1 MARAFADRT
10 IASMGRSQPGSATL
24 HVTHHGFARSALG
37 RDHITRCWRAAIV
50 VAMLIIVGTANSADV
65 PPMLSSE
72 QMNASE
78 IELALQK
85 LNVLGRVLYI
95 AAHPDDENTNLMALW
110 SNGSLY
116 DAAYL
121 SITRG
126 DGGQNLIG
134 PELREG
140 LGVIRTEELLAA
152 RRIDHANQFFSRAI
166 DFGFSKTAEEA
177 LRFWNHEKILSDVV
191 WVVRKFRPDVMV
203 ARFSPEDQ
211 LTHGHHTASAAPAVE
226 AFPAAG
232 YPNRFPGQL
241 AFVKPWQPTRLV
253 WNTSPFFFS
262 NRNLPFDPTGLTVF
276 EAGGYNALLGK
287 AYTEIAA
294 TSLSMHKS
302 QGVGSPPRRG
312 ARKEYFKLLEGQP
325 MTSSLFEGI
334 DTTWS
339 RVANS
344 ESTATQIRQIISE
357 FHPADPAA
365 SVPELLQLRQAMSGI
380 KDHSWVPEKKAELDG
395 IIAACLGLHVEA
407 STTNEAV
414 TPGQTATIKL
424 EAINRCNIPVILK
437 ESRFPLSGDLM
448 KIDAALPSNE
458 LVARDLSCKIPEN
471 TPYSQP
477 YWLRTPGTLGAF
489 AVDDQTL
496 VGLPENPPD
505 LPVEIVLQVNGQ
517 ELRYVEDTKYRMVDP
532 VAGELRRPLVIE
544 PPVFVKVANTVLV
557 FVTSQPKSV
566 PVHITAATGPVK
578 GELKLAVPQ
587 GWGVYPAS
595 LPVDL
600 KAADA
605 ETVATFTVKP
615 PDQNSEGT
623 LRAIVS
629 IDGRDYS
636 FERVRI
642 SYPHIGV
649 HTLMPPAE
657 ARLVRA
663 DIREKGDRIG
673 YIPGAGDDVPESLQQ
688 IGYSVKIL
696 SESDIT
702 AKNLAQFSAVV
713 LGIRA
718 YNTQER
724 IGNWLPELFAYVKA
738 GGVAV
743 AQYNTLADL
752 KTEQL
757 GPYPL
762 EISRDRVTDE
772 NAEVRILAPDHPLMT
787 TPNKITSKDFEGWVQ
802 ERGLY
807 FPKKWDSAWTQIL
820 SCNDPK
826 EKPLDGGLLV
836 AKFGKG
842 FFVYTSYSWFRQLP
856 AGVPG
861 AYRLFANML
870 SLGK

>member
-1 MARAFADRT
+1 
-10 IASMGRSQPGSATL
+10 MGRLPESVL
-24 HVTHHGFARSALG
+24 RRVIHRN
-37 RDHITRCWRAAIV
+37 IKRCWRAAVV
-50 VAMLIIVGTANSADV
+50 VAMLAVAATAVSADA
-65 PPMLSSE
+65 PPLLAPE
-72 QMNASE
+72 QLNAAE
-78 IELALQK
+78 IQLALQK
-85 LNVLGRVLYI
+85 LNVLGRVLYV

-110 SNGSLY
+110 ANGSLY

-152 RRIDHANQFFSRAI
+152 RRIDHGNQFFSRAI
-166 DFGFSKTAEEA
+166 DFGFSKTAEETM
-177 LRFWNHEKILSDVV
+177 RIWDHDKILSDVV

-203 ARFSPEDQ
+203 TRFSPEDQ
-211 LTHGHHTASAAPAVE
+211 LTHGHHTASAILAVE
-226 AFPAAG
+226 AFSAAG
-232 YPNRFPGQL
+232 DPNRFPEQL

-262 NRNLPFDPTGLTVF
+262 NRNLPFDPTGLTVL
-276 EAGGYNALLGK
+276 EAGGYNPLIGK

-294 TSLSMHKS
+294 ASLSMHKS

-325 MTSSLFEGI
+325 MRTALFDGI

-339 RVANS
+339 RVPNSGSVAN
-344 ESTATQIRQIISE
+344 EIRQIISQ
-357 FHPADPAA
+357 FRSADPAT
-365 SVPELLQLRQAMSGI
+365 SVPELLKLRQAMSGI
-380 KDHSWVPEKKAELDG
+380 KDESWVPEKKAELDN

-407 STTNEAV
+407 STTNETV
-414 TPGQTATIKL
+414 TPGQTVTIKL
-424 EAINRCNIPVILK
+424 EAINRCNIPVTLQ
-437 ESRFPLSGDLM
+437 EARCSLTGDSM
-448 KIDAALPSNE
+448 KIDAALPPNE
-458 LVARDLSCKIPEN
+458 LVTKDLSCRIPEN

-477 YWLRTPGTLGAF
+477 YWLRKAGTLGTF
-489 AVDDQTL
+489 AVDDQQL
-496 VGLPENPPD
+496 IGLPENPPN
-505 LPVEIVLQVNGQ
+505 LPVEIVLQINGQ
-517 ELRYVEDTKYRMVDP
+517 ELRYTLDGKYRTVDP
-532 VAGELRRPLVIE
+532 VAGELRRPLVIA
-544 PPVFVKVANTVLV
+544 PPVFTRIGDGALV
-557 FVTSQPKSV
+557 FPTNQPK
-566 PVHITAATGPVK
+566 PVAVHVTAATGPVK
-578 GELKLAVPQ
+578 GELKLVVPS
-587 GWGVYPAS
+587 GWRVDPPS
-595 LPVDL
+595 VPIDL
-600 KAADA
+600 KGANA
-605 ETVATFTVKP
+605 ETVSTFTVKP

-623 LRAIVS
+623 LRAVVS

-649 HTLMPPAE
+649 QTLMPPAE
-657 ARLVRA
+657 VKLVRA
-663 DIREKGDRIG
+663 DIRKKGDRIG
-673 YIPGAGDDVPESLQQ
+673 YIPGAGDDVPESLQE

-696 SESDIT
+696 TESDIT

-718 YNTQER
+718 YNTQDR
-724 IGNWLPELFAYVKA
+724 IANWLPELFAYVKA
-738 GGVAV
+738 GGVV
-743 AQYNTLADL
+743 IAQYNTLAEL

-772 NAEVRILAPDHPLMT
+772 NAEMRILAPNHPLMT

-807 FPKKWDSAWTQIL
+807 FPKKWDPAWTAIL
-820 SCNDPK
+820 SSNDPK

-836 AKFGKG
+836 AKVGKG
-842 FFVYTSYSWFRQLP
+842 YFIYTSYSWFRQLP

>member
-1 MARAFADRT
+1 MFA
-10 IASMGRSQPGSATL
+10 
-24 HVTHHGFARSALG
+24 V
-37 RDHITRCWRAAIV
+37 RC
-50 VAMLIIVGTANSADV
+50 VA
-65 PPMLSSE
+65 
-72 QMNASE
+72 NASDAPPLLSHEQSNAGE
-78 IELALQK
+78 IQLALQK

-116 DAAYL
+116 ETAYL

-134 PELREG
+134 PELRER

-152 RRIDHANQFFSRAI
+152 RRVDHGKQFFSRAI
-166 DFGFSKTAEEA
+166 DFGFSKTAEETM
-177 LRFWNHEKILSDVV
+177 RIWDHDKILSDVV
-191 WVVRKFRPDVMV
+191 WVVRKFRPDVIV
-203 ARFSPEDQ
+203 TRFSPEDQ
-211 LTHGHHTASAAPAVE
+211 LTHGHHTASAILARE
-226 AFPAAG
+226 AFSAAG
-232 YPNRFPGQL
+232 DPNRFPEQL
-241 AFVKPWQPTRLV
+241 AFVKPWRPTRLV

-262 NRNLPFDPTGLTVF
+262 NRNLPFDPTGLTVL
-276 EAGGYNALLGK
+276 EAGGYNSLLGK

-294 TSLSMHKS
+294 ASLSMHKS

-325 MTSSLFEGI
+325 MTNSLFEGI
-334 DTTWS
+334 DTNWS

-344 ESTATQIRQIISE
+344 ESIATQIRQIISQ
-357 FHPADPAA
+357 FLPADPAA
-365 SVPELLQLRQAMSGI
+365 SVPELLKLRQAMNGI
-380 KDHSWVPEKKAELDG
+380 KDESWVPEKKAELDG

-407 STTNEAV
+407 STTNGAV

-424 EAINRCNIPVILK
+424 EAINRCNIPVTLQEI
-437 ESRFPLSGDLM
+437 RFPLSGDSM

-458 LVARDLSCKIPEN
+458 LVTRDLSCKIPEN

-477 YWLRTPGTLGAF
+477 YWLRKSGTLGAF

-505 LPVEIVLQVNGQ
+505 LPVEIVLQINGQ
-517 ELRYVEDTKYRMVDP
+517 ELRYIVDTKYRMVDP

-544 PPVFVKVANTVLV
+544 PPVFAKVVNSVLV
-557 FVTSQPKSV
+557 FATNQPKSV
-566 PVHITAATGPVK
+566 GVHVTAATGPVK

-587 GWGVYPAS
+587 RWGVYPAS
-595 LPVDL
+595 IPIDL

-615 PDQNSEGT
+615 PEQNSEGT
-623 LRAIVS
+623 LRAVVS

-636 FERVRI
+636 LGRVRI

-663 DIREKGDRIG
+663 DIREKGERIG

-702 AKNLAQFSAVV
+702 AENLKQFSAVV
-713 LGIRA
+713 LGVRA

-724 IGNWLPELFAYVKA
+724 IANWLPELFAYVKA

-743 AQYNTLADL
+743 AQYNTLAEL
-752 KTEQL
+752 KTDQL

-807 FPKKWDSAWTQIL
+807 FPKKWDPAWTAIL
-820 SCNDPK
+820 SSNDSK

-836 AKFGKG
+836 AKSGKG
-842 FFVYTSYSWFRQLP
+842 FFIYTSYSWFRQLP

-861 AYRLFANML
+861 AYRLVANML